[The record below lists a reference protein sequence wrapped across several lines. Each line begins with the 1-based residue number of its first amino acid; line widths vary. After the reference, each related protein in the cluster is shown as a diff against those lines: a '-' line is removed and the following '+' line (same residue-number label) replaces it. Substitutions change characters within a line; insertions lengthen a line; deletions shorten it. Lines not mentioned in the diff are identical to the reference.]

1 MYETLRID
9 IYNEVIETLEELDGG
24 VGIPTL
30 IDVARAHPNREIRAA
45 ALRRLAESDDP
56 RAQKVFDTLRQP

>member
-1 MYETLRID
+1 MYETLGSE
-9 IYNEVIETLEELDGG
+9 IYSEVLETLEELDGG

-30 IDVARAHPNREIRAA
+30 IDVARSHPNREIRAN
-45 ALRRLAESDDP
+45 ALRRLAESDDL